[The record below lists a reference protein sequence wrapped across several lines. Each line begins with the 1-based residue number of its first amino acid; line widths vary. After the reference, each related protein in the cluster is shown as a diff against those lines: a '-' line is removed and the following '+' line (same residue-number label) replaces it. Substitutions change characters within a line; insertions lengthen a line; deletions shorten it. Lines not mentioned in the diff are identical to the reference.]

1 MSGRVACPFAGC
13 GTTKP
18 DDYALRDHVLNV
30 HPERFAYWRDDI
42 PYEALRGLSERTGD
56 TPGHRVPAAAH
67 EAAEDPTGARGGAP
81 GMHRVERYAATMYR
95 AATGRDWDVLPVGDP
110 ARTWWIRTAR
120 VAVRLAD
127 DDLLQCVQ
135 DKNKITDLYKR
146 QLSEAYVELE
156 QLRLMMNRGGQD
168 G

>member
-1 MSGRVACPFAGC
+1 MTV
-13 GTTKP
+13 
-18 DDYALRDHVLNV
+18 RD
-30 HPERFAYWRDDI
+30 
-42 PYEALRGLSERTGD
+42 EAAEGVFGATRAAA
-56 TPGHRVPAAAH
+56 GHRVPAAAH
-67 EAAEDPTGARGGAP
+67 EAAGDPTGARENAP

-110 ARTWWIRTAR
+110 ARTWWIRTAG

-156 QLRLMMNRGGQD
+156 QLRLMMNRGGKD